1 MSSNR
6 LTRDIGPY
14 LDLKPSDDRSPTQI
28 RLWWGVG
35 NGSPLPEDDYQRVR
49 VAAPIYTGAQ
59 WLGGVHKAYRCVTDA
74 MSHDMA
80 RLKYVPVDGN
90 WGGARRKVSGSNAWS
105 SHAFLCATD
114 THAPQ
119 NPMSSSFVTDMPP
132 ELIEAWLSIRTVATG
147 ERALVWGG
155 FWGRPDAMHTN
166 ANCSPSV
173 LAQGV
178 RTRDGS
184 VFSPYAGGGPTLV
197 IGGDTGV
204 YALGSKA
211 PQVREVQRL
220 LVHAGLLPV
229 GGDDGVFGPHTEEAV
244 RRWQQQINIT
254 PDGVW
259 GPTTESATRKA
270 LAATSTIPVVR
281 RPGIESRA
289 EAEKAVMIAYQRAL
303 GRAPSTVG
311 RRVWTERLMAGD
323 ATPTELEALLRAI
336 PEGREVARTRIEERV
351 AAIEAAVI
359 ASFVERFG
367 VAPTAKELTTGVTEV
382 TTRLAAMTY

>member
-6 LTRDIGPY
+6 LTRDIRPY
-14 LDLKPSDDRSPTQI
+14 LDLKPSDDRSSTQV

-35 NGSPLPEDDYQRVR
+35 NGSPLPEDEYNRVR

-80 RLKYVPVDGN
+80 RLRYVPVDGN
-90 WGGARRKVSGSNAWS
+90 WGGARRKVAGSNSWS
-105 SHAFLCATD
+105 THAFLCATD

-119 NPMSSSFVTDMPP
+119 NPMSSAFVTDMPP
-132 ELIEAWLSIRTVATG
+132 ELIEAWLSIRTVATN
-147 ERALVWGG
+147 ERVLMWGG
-155 FWGRPDAMHTN
+155 FWSRPDAMHTN

-184 VFSPYAGGGPTLV
+184 VFSSYGDKGPTLI

-211 PQVREVQRL
+211 AQVREIQRL
-220 LVHAGLLPV
+220 LIHAGLLPV
-229 GGDDGVFGPHTEEAV
+229 RSDDGEYGPFTEEAV
-244 RRWQQQINIT
+244 RRWQNQIGVT

-259 GPTTESATRKA
+259 GPATEAATRKA
-270 LAATSTIPVVR
+270 LAATSSIPVVV
-281 RPGIESRA
+281 RPGIESRS
-289 EAEKAVMIAYQRAL
+289 EADNTVMLVYRKAL
-303 GRAPSTVG
+303 GRAPSEVG
-311 RRVWTERLMAGD
+311 RRVWTERLMSGE
-323 ATPTELEALLRAI
+323 ATPTELEALLRSI
-336 PEGREVARTRIEERV
+336 PEGQEVARARIEARV
-351 AAIEAAVI
+351 KAIESAVT

-367 VAPTAKELTTGVTEV
+367 VAPTPKELTTGVTEV
-382 TTRLAAMTY
+382 TTRLAAMKY